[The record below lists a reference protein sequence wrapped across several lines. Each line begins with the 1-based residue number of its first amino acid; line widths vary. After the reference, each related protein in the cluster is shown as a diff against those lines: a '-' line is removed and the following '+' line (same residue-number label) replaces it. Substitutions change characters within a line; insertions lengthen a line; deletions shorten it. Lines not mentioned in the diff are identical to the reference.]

1 MCILENNCYRR
12 PQPAPTRQSLP
23 KVLCCAVR
31 NVFICCITVS
41 LGRHAPMG
49 LQLGEESRQ
58 EYLPCYIQDRSLSPL
73 ATLPPKRRPLVSSIV
88 TTFQRVCLA
97 NRPQRTGLPLAIPS
111 PGKAC
116 TDLDSEIVQ
125 TRLCYSTVDHH
136 DKLASTMKLPYDSG
150 VSSITNNDSKSLG
163 TGSSAIMDG
172 AAEAG
177 GCGKKKVQSPRGRFT
192 PLTLLKT
199 TP

>member
-1 MCILENNCYRR
+1 
-12 PQPAPTRQSLP
+12 
-23 KVLCCAVR
+23 
-31 NVFICCITVS
+31 
-41 LGRHAPMG
+41 MG

-136 DKLASTMKLPYDSG
+136 DKLASTMKLSYDSG
-150 VSSITNNDSKSLG
+150 VSSITNNDSRSLG
-163 TGSSAIMDG
+163 TGSSAIMDS

-177 GCGKKKVQSPRGRFT
+177 GCGKKKGTITQGSFYSADAT
-192 PLTLLKT
+192 
-199 TP
+199 